1 MASTADEPAFAPS
14 TQPTSGERK
23 LIEVALNT
31 PWIGRAGPRRRPP
44 SVASRSVRLAGGPA
58 SGVDDKYIA
67 ESAPRAHLGP
77 GAGPPAGGGRR
88 PGAGPGFLSPARPC

>member
-1 MASTADEPAFAPS
+1 MAATADEPAFAPS

-44 SVASRSVRLAGGPA
+44 SVASRIVRLAGRPA
-58 SGVDDKYIA
+58 SGVNDTYIA
-67 ESAPRAHLGP
+67 ESAPGAHVGP
-77 GAGPPAGGGRR
+77 GSVPPVGACTARGPASALIPRL
-88 PGAGPGFLSPARPC
+88 P